1 LGCLLDFVYLY
12 SGWSW
17 VGGVC
22 CCDFGGHVYH
32 LTWEWGSFLGARFF
46 GVVVDVLLK
55 LCDSSDN
62 DEGDDTASDVC
73 IRFFVISDRK
83 SRNDLREL
91 GLIFE
96 NVT

>member
-1 LGCLLDFVYLY
+1 VFFVGLVLGCFV
-12 SGWSW
+12 
-17 VGGVC
+17 
-22 CCDFGGHVYH
+22 GHVFQYACQG
-32 LTWEWGSFLGARFF
+32 GSFLGARFF